1 MFAFIYPYDGF
12 LLTVNENIAL
22 KTRILQQNKKN
33 CTETMFGRL
42 FKKQECSK
50 STFNLTI
57 EPHLNA

>member
-12 LLTVNENIAL
+12 LLTVNENLAL

-42 FKKQECSK
+42 FKKQEC
-50 STFNLTI
+50 
-57 EPHLNA
+57 